1 MGDERN
7 DETLAN
13 NAMPSR
19 TLAEENAVLR
29 QENTDL
35 KEQLRLT
42 TQQLSEAM
50 AALGRAM
57 EYIQLG
63 VATSD
68 KNPAKFDGI
77 VSDKNEVEVSVVDFD
92 QEYALGEL

>member
-1 MGDERN
+1 MS

-13 NAMPSR
+13 NTRPSR

-29 QENTDL
+29 QENVDL
-35 KEQLRLT
+35 RDQLRLA
-42 TQQLSEAM
+42 TQQLSDAM

-68 KNPAKFDGI
+68 QNLAKSDGI
-77 VSDKNEVEVSVVDFD
+77 VSEKNEVEVRAVRFD